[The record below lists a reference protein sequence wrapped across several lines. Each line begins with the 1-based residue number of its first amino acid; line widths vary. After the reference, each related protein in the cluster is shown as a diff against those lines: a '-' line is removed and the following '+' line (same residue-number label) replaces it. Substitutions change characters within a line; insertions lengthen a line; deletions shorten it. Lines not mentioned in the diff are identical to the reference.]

1 LKKTDKMAYQ
11 VNFTRA
17 AIHALKKIPEP
28 YYSAIKEAIINL
40 AENPRPIG
48 YKKLKNIEGYRIR
61 VNNYRVIYD
70 IFDNI
75 LTIEIVAIGHR
86 KNIYR

>member
-1 LKKTDKMAYQ
+1 MVYQ

-17 AIHALKKIPEP
+17 AIHSLGKIPEP
-28 YYSAIKEAIINL
+28 YYSAIKQAIIEL
-40 AENPRPIG
+40 ADNPRPIG
-48 YKKLKNIEGYRIR
+48 YKKLKIVSGYRIR

-75 LTIEIVAIGHR
+75 LTVEVIAVGHR
-86 KNIYR
+86 KNIYH

>member
-1 LKKTDKMAYQ
+1 MAYQ
-11 VNFTRA
+11 INFTRA
-17 AIHALKKIPEP
+17 AIRTLKKVPEP

-40 AENPRPIG
+40 AENPRPTSC
-48 YKKLKNIEGYRIR
+48 KKLKNIESYRIR

-70 IFDNI
+70 IFDNV

-86 KNIYR
+86 KDIYR